1 MISVTE
7 GGFGIWVCMETLSAF
22 NLMTGIIMQQE
33 DHRQLMKIMNYTG
46 CDMSKSAELIILNPA
61 SLEKSFV
68 LDKK

>member
-1 MISVTE
+1 VIAVTE
-7 GGFGIWVCMETLSAF
+7 GGFGNWLYMETLSAF

-46 CDMSKSAELIILNPA
+46 RDMSKSVELIISSPA
-61 SLEKSFV
+61 SPGKSFV